1 MKKSIKWDRKKILT
15 ALLIFVAWLMIT
27 VFLPDSSDVDETGS
41 GQTAVSTES
50 QTEAAGE
57 TDELWDGST
66 EGVTEEATEAPT
78 EKSTEVLNEATTEE
92 STEEPTEAL
101 LDRDGTYTSKED
113 VALYLYLYG
122 ELPDNFITKSEAEA
136 LGWEGGSV
144 ERYAPGK
151 CIGGDKFGN
160 REGLLPKA
168 GGRQYYECDI
178 DTLGA
183 NSRGAKR
190 IVFSNDGL
198 IYYTDDHYETFELL
212 YTKEGPQ

>member
-1 MKKSIKWDRKKILT
+1 MKKSIKWDKKKILT
-15 ALLIFVAWLMIT
+15 ALLVFVAWLLIT
-27 VFLPDSSDVDETGS
+27 VFFPDATDVEETKGT
-41 GQTAVSTES
+41 QQAVETTE
-50 QTEAAGE
+50 GV
-57 TDELWDGST
+57 TDEPTRPPTQEPT
-66 EGVTEEATEAPT
+66 EGVTETPTQEPTEAPT
-78 EKSTEVLNEATTEE
+78 EK
-92 STEEPTEAL
+92 PTEQ

-122 ELPDNFITKSEAEA
+122 ELPDNFITKSEAER

-144 ERYAPGK
+144 EKYAPGK

-160 REGLLPKA
+160 REGLLPKKS
-168 GGRQYYECDI
+168 GRQYYECDI

-198 IYYTDDHYETFELL
+198 IYYTDDHYESFELL
-212 YTKEGPQ
+212 YTKEGPE

>member
-1 MKKSIKWDRKKILT
+1 MKKSIKWDKKKILT
-15 ALLIFVAWLMIT
+15 ALLVVVAWLTLTI
-27 VFLPDSSDVDETGS
+27 FFPDLTGADETGDTQ
-41 GQTAVSTES
+41 QTVGT
-50 QTEAAGE
+50 
-57 TDELWDGST
+57 T
-66 EGVTEEATEAPT
+66 EGVTEEQTRPPTEGVTDDSTEA
-78 EKSTEVLNEATTEE
+78 STEV
-92 STEEPTEAL
+92 STEAL

-151 CIGGDKFGN
+151 CIGGDRFGN

-168 GGRQYYECDI
+168 SGRQYYECDI
-178 DTLGA
+178 DTLGE

-198 IYYTDDHYETFELL
+198 VYYTDDHYETFELL

>member
-1 MKKSIKWDRKKILT
+1 MKKSIKWDKKKILT
-15 ALLIFVAWLMIT
+15 ALLIFVAWLVIT
-27 VFLPDSSDVDETGS
+27 VFLPDSPDADKDGAL
-41 GQTAVSTES
+41 GQTMVSTES
-50 QTEAAGE
+50 RTEE
-57 TDELWDGST
+57 DTEEPPDGST
-66 EGVTEEATEAPT
+66 ESATEESTEAPT
-78 EKSTEVLNEATTEE
+78 EE
-92 STEEPTEAL
+92 L
-101 LDRDGTYTSKED
+101 LDSDGSYSSKED

-122 ELPDNFITKSEAEA
+122 KLPDNFITKKEAEA

-198 IYYTDDHYETFELL
+198 IYYTDDHYESFELL